1 MKTILVPIDFSDVS
15 GKVVDTAGN
24 SPMMANSP
32 VPMPKPPQA
41 SARMTSATLNVENDV
56 PVSVVV
62 SGRQMSRELKRIGP
76 FRWDCRMNSGA
87 ASSGDGDYR

>member
-1 MKTILVPIDFSDVS
+1 
-15 GKVVDTAGN
+15 
-24 SPMMANSP
+24 
-32 VPMPKPPQA
+32 
-41 SARMTSATLNVENDV
+41 LNVENDV